1 MITGIDHIILTV
13 DNIDKLIFFYSNVL
27 GMTLKEIRPVGKES
41 KFHKFLNIG
50 NYPI

>member
-1 MITGIDHIILTV
+1 MLADIDHIVLTI
-13 DNIDKLIFFYSNVL
+13 DNIDKSIFFYRNVL